1 MTDRRKFIG
10 SAAVATAGV
19 AATAASAFPKPALA
33 QAAPEIKW
41 RLTSSF
47 PKSLDTIYGAGE
59 VFAKAVT
66 AMTDGKFQIQVFAAG
81 EIVPGLQALDAV
93 SNDTVEACHTVSYY
107 FVGKDPTFA
116 LASAIP
122 FGMNYRG
129 QNAWLSAG
137 GGMELMNEFYAKFS
151 VHGDHRRQHRRPDG
165 RLVPQGGEDRR
176 RHEGPQDAHRRFRRP
191 GPAEDRRGAAADRR
205 RRHLPGAGEGH
216 HRRRRV
222 GRPLR
227 RREAGL
233 LQGRPLLL
241 LSRLLGRRPGAA
253 PCSSTRPS
261 TTSCRTTTR
270 RCSRRLA
277 TRPPWSRRPSTTR
290 STRRP

>member
-10 SAAVATAGV
+10 RAAVATAGV

-59 VFAKAVT
+59 VFAKAVA

-151 VHGDHRRQHRRPDG
+151 VHGITAGNTGAQMGGWFRKEVKTAG
-165 RLVPQGGEDRR
+165 R
-176 RHEGPQDAHRRFRRP
+176 HAGPQDAHRRLRRP
-191 GPAEDRRGAAADRR
+191 GAAEGRRGAAADRR
-205 RRHLPGAGEGH
+205 RRHLPGPGEGH

-222 GRPLR
+222 GRPL
-227 RREAGL
+227 
-233 LQGRPLLL
+233 
-241 LSRLLGRRPGAA
+241 
-253 PCSSTRPS
+253 
-261 TTSCRTTTR
+261 
-270 RCSRRLA
+270 
-277 TRPPWSRRPSTTR
+277 
-290 STRRP
+290 